1 MSAGFVSVQLGMPA
15 PCGPGSGGHT
25 RDPSAHGPC
34 SPHTARSVLRNRRGS
49 FPQRLGPNRG
59 RHHTE
64 RSPRPFSSNEKN
76 VRSGPPTRELF
87 SPETAGSGISPTSR
101 SHASDNTVAPLK
113 VANLF
118 LLSPQCEFLPY
129 SRRLACALRHV
140 AHICVTRCFGPFSLS
155 PRPITLCAGRHITRP
170 FQDSSLLCVVPFP
183 RVLSICGRNKQ
194 PNYIVGTGRGKGR
207 RYPMAIFVPCYGSQ
221 GEEGGP
227 EGNCRRVDAIPKG
240 NLAPRD
246 IHGFPAH

>member
-1 MSAGFVSVQLGMPA
+1 MVPVRRIPRARFSVTDVVRFPSDWDLTEGDITQNAALG
-15 PCGPGSGGHT
+15 
-25 RDPSAHGPC
+25 
-34 SPHTARSVLRNRRGS
+34 
-49 FPQRLGPNRG
+49 
-59 RHHTE
+59 
-64 RSPRPFSSNEKN
+64 RSPATRRTFAPARQHANSS
-76 VRSGPPTRELF
+76 P
-87 SPETAGSGISPTSR
+87 PETAGSGISPTSR

-207 RYPMAIFVPCYGSQ
+207 RYPMAIVPCYGSQ